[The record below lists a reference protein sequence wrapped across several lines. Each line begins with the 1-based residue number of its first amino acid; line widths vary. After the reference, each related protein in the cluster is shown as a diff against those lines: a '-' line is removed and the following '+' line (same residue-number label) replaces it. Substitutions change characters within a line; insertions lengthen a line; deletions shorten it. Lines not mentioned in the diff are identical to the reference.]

1 MNMQRTFF
9 GGVGMVK
16 IDHVLQKSTFKELKV
31 LSYQPAQTAIQ
42 QLKKKKK
49 KSNETSHFITDD
61 VQDILGCT
69 LPLKTYI
76 SNSQPQP
83 NTSLSFLIDQM
94 GLVVLLQ
101 TRASLLGSIVVY
113 VALLAGRR
121 RCWDF
126 LPFRKWYTR
135 MARTMT
141 IATPNTIANAK
152 MAVKMN

>member
-1 MNMQRTFF
+1 
-9 GGVGMVK
+9 MVK
-16 IDHVLQKSTFKELKV
+16 IDHVLWKSTFKELKV

-42 QLKKKKK
+42 QLKKKK

-94 GLVVLLQ
+94 GLVVLL
-101 TRASLLGSIVVY
+101 
-113 VALLAGRR
+113 
-121 RCWDF
+121 
-126 LPFRKWYTR
+126 
-135 MARTMT
+135 
-141 IATPNTIANAK
+141 
-152 MAVKMN
+152 